1 MIRVTSNML
10 NNQMLLNLNR
20 NGVNLNNLQTQLTT
34 GRKINKPSDDPV
46 GITYSMR
53 YRAELSS
60 NDQYQKNVNSAQS
73 WLEYT
78 DTTVNQVGGIL
89 HRMKELTVQASS
101 STNPPSALNSIR
113 TEIEQLKEQ
122 LIDIGNSKVNGKYI
136 YNGQKYDQKPYDFPK
151 DADGKSII
159 LDTDIETLVTDS
171 GDVNYIVGDSVQL
184 PVNIT
189 GNVIFGT
196 PADKDGDH
204 LFSIINRLTKALEDG
219 KFEDISGELD
229 NIDTRLDKVL
239 TARSVV
245 GARANRVD
253 LMAGRL
259 GDLEINLTDMQS
271 RTEDADAEKLLLNAK
286 VQESI
291 YNASLSVGA
300 KIISN
305 TLADFIR

>member
-60 NDQYQKNVNSAQS
+60 NDQYQKNVSSAQS

-78 DTTVNQVGGIL
+78 DTTVNQVGSIL
-89 HRMKELTVQASS
+89 HRMKELTVQASN

-196 PADKDGDH
+196 PDDKDGDH

-219 KFEDISGELD
+219 NFKDISGELD
-229 NIDTRLDKVL
+229 KIDTRLDKVL

-259 GDLEINLTDMQS
+259 GDLESNLTDMQS
-271 RTEDADAEKLLLNAK
+271 RTEDADAEKVLLNAK

>member
-60 NDQYQKNVNSAQS
+60 NDQYQKNVSSAQS
-73 WLEYT
+73 WLEFT
-78 DTTVNQVGGIL
+78 DTTVNQVGNIL
-89 HRMKELTVQASS
+89 HRMKELTVQASN

-159 LDTDIETLVTDS
+159 LDTDIETLLTDA

-196 PADKDGDH
+196 PDDKDGDH
-204 LFSIINRLTKALEDG
+204 LFSIINRLTTALEDG
-219 KFEDISGELD
+219 NFKDISGELD